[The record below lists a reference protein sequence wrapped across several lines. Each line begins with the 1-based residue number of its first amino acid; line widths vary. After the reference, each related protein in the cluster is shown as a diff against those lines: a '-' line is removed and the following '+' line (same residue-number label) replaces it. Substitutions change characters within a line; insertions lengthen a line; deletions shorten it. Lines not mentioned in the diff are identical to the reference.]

1 MPWLVIVNIPLA
13 NLPYRAGA
21 ASVKTTASASVDTDA
36 LTAVH
41 RERREPARCT
51 QCCGCTWQAQCPSS
65 PRQSTWPRRAVLV
78 RDRHEVGGS
87 RADAALTSRCQ
98 CRGDPVGPLHPC
110 GRHLTP
116 VRRTVCQPQTQ
127 PLPPRLTQ
135 GPECAAQS
143 HQTAARW
150 HRRWLRWLWVGWWV
164 SKYNTRL

>member
-1 MPWLVIVNIPLA
+1 MPWPVIVNIPLA

-65 PRQSTWPRRAVLV
+65 PRDPDGRCWCGTDTRSV
-78 RDRHEVGGS
+78 
-87 RADAALTSRCQ
+87 AAAQMQLWRSRCQ